1 MRVSFSRLRRF
12 SFVLVLSLSLLGC
25 ASTHTRTDPSFL
37 TQTWVKETLDYRSEL
52 PKDHPH
58 LLENLTQIPTNI
70 SEEVWDR
77 FGHLPRNRAIDK
89 MARWLIDEDGH
100 ALQYDLSADL
110 APADVFKDR
119 LGNCLSFTI
128 LLVNL
133 AQELGIKI
141 EYNEVD
147 MPATWGSIGTV
158 ESVLF
163 EHVNAIQVLP
173 LRKRVYDLAIGDY
186 RHGYPQKTISE
197 PSAIAKLLSNRSV
210 NALSKGE
217 LNKALHFSKLAVSY
231 DSQSSTIW
239 SNYAVSLNRNGLA
252 KQAESAF
259 LYSLD
264 LDPFNTVSASNLE
277 RFYNARGDRRR
288 ANQFKKMAWMARK
301 NNPYYHFQTA
311 KDLLKANRL
320 KRARQA
326 INLAINLHGSDP
338 KFYELASTIDLRA
351 EKYLS
356 ALHALGRAYKLS
368 KLQQEKQRYAA
379 KFLKLEQKGQHQTGP
394 SNQSLQPRRG

>member
-1 MRVSFSRLRRF
+1 MRLSSSLRRCI
-12 SFVLVLSLSLLGC
+12 FVFALSLSLLGC
-25 ASTHTRTDPSFL
+25 ASTSTRTDPSFL
-37 TQTWVKETLDYRSEL
+37 TQSWVKETLDYRAEL
-52 PKDHPH
+52 PRDHPH
-58 LLENLTQIPTNI
+58 LLENLTQIPTHV
-70 SEEVWDR
+70 SDEVWDR

-100 ALQYDLSADL
+100 ALRYDLSADL
-110 APADVFKDR
+110 APADVYEDR

-133 AQELGIKI
+133 AKELGILV

-147 MPATWGSIGTV
+147 MPATWGSIGSV

-163 EHVNAIQVLP
+163 EHVNAIQVLS
-173 LRKRVYDLAIGDY
+173 LRKRVFDLAIGDY

-197 PSAIAKLLSNRSV
+197 SSAIAKLLSNRSV
-210 NALSKGE
+210 NALSRGE

-277 RFYNARGDRRR
+277 RFYNTRGDRRR
-288 ANQFKKMAWMARK
+288 ASQYKKMAWRARK
-301 NNPYYHFQTA
+301 NNPYYHFQVA
-311 KDLLKANRL
+311 KDLLEENRL

-326 INLAINLHGSDP
+326 INMAINLHGSDP
-338 KFYELASTIDLRA
+338 KFYELASTIDLQA
-351 EKYLS
+351 ENYLG
-356 ALHALGRAYKLS
+356 ALHALGKAYKLS

>member
-1 MRVSFSRLRRF
+1 MRLSVIPLVRF
-12 SFVLVLSLSLLGC
+12 TFILVLSVSLLGC
-25 ASTHTRTDPSFL
+25 ASSPTRTDSTFL
-37 TQTWVKETLDYRSEL
+37 SQSWVKETLEYRSEL
-52 PKDHPH
+52 PEDHPH
-58 LLENLTQIPTNI
+58 LLENLTQIPTHV
-70 SEEVWDR
+70 SDEVWDR
-77 FGHLPRNRAIDK
+77 FGHLPRNRAIEK

-100 ALQYDLSADL
+100 ALKYDLSADL
-110 APADVFKDR
+110 APADVYQDR

-133 AQELGIKI
+133 AQELGIQV

-147 MPATWGSIGTV
+147 MPATWGSIGAV

-173 LRKRVYDLAIGDY
+173 LRKRVFDLAIGEY

-197 PSAIAKLLSNRSV
+197 SSAIAKLLSNRSV

-231 DSQSSTIW
+231 DAQSSTIW
-239 SNYAVSLNRNGLA
+239 SNYAVSLNRNGF
-252 KQAESAF
+252 AELSEAAF

-277 RFYNARGDRRR
+277 RFYSARGDRRR
-288 ANQFKKMAWMARK
+288 ANKFKKMAWRARK
-301 NNPYYHFQTA
+301 NNPYYHFQVA
-311 KDLLKANRL
+311 KELLEENRL

-326 INLAINLHGSDP
+326 INLAINLHGTDP
-338 KFYELASTIDLRA
+338 KFYELASTIDLQA
-351 EKYLS
+351 ENYLS
-356 ALHALGRAYKLS
+356 ALHALGKAYKLS

-379 KFLKLEQKGQHQTGP
+379 KFLKLEQKGQHHSG
-394 SNQSLQPRRG
+394 SHNQPLQPRRG